1 MDPHGFPAGAE
12 AFGDTTDGFVEERVI
27 ELAGNAQGLGQ
38 VGGTDVEN
46 IHRIAGGVQDFVQ
59 PLHRL
64 FGLDLDG
71 EDRSPFSRFGHLD
84 KGQRSVTVRPA
95 PPGHPLIPAG

>member
-1 MDPHGFPAGAE
+1 M
-12 AFGDTTDGFVEERVI
+12 I

-46 IHRIAGGVQDFVQ
+46 IHRIAGGIQDFVQ

-64 FGLDLDG
+64 FRFDLDG
-71 EDRSPFSRFGHLD
+71 EDQSPVSRFGHLG
-84 KGQRSVTVRPA
+84 KGQRFVTV
-95 PPGHPLIPAG
+95 PPGTPRPPPSSPPMKPAGPDDGPDIPPHLSHGE